1 MSYQLN
7 EKVKIF
13 TLDSNPE
20 LAHEIVRYLNRSIGK
35 SSVSKFSD
43 GEIQINIDESVRGCE
58 VYIVQSTSEPVNE
71 RLMELLIM
79 IDALKRASAETINVV
94 IPYYGY
100 GRQDR
105 KAHAREP
112 ITAKLIAN
120 LLQTAGA
127 TRMMT
132 MDFHTPQI
140 QGFFDIPVDPLIGTP
155 VLAQYFEQKELTDLV
170 VVAPHNNAVGRA
182 RKLASRLN
190 APLALIDRRRTE
202 EGAVKVMNVIGE
214 VSGKNVVMIDDMID
228 TARTITVAAEAL
240 KEKGAKTVYV
250 GCTHPI
256 LSGDAINRIEQ
267 SSIEELVITN
277 TIALPRDKQLDKITI
292 LSVAPLLADGIN
304 RIHNDMPVSILF
316 E

>member
-20 LAHEIVRYLNRSIGK
+20 LAHEVASYLNRSIGK

-43 GEIQINIDESVRGCE
+43 GEIQVNIDESVRGCE

-79 IDALKRASAETINVV
+79 IDALKRASAEIINVV

-120 LLQTAGA
+120 LLETAGA

-132 MDFHTPQI
+132 MDLHTPQI
-140 QGFFDIPVDPLIGTP
+140 QGFFNIPIDPLTGIP
-155 VLAQYFEQKELTDLV
+155 VLAQYFEQKELADLV
-170 VVAPHNNAVGRA
+170 VVAPHNNTVGRA

-190 APLALIDRRRTE
+190 APLALIDRRRTK
-202 EGAVKVMNVIGE
+202 EGTAKVMNVIGE
-214 VSGKNVVMIDDMID
+214 VSGKNIVMIDDMID
-228 TARTITVAAEAL
+228 TASTITVAAEAL
-240 KEKGAKTVYV
+240 KDKGAKTVYV

-256 LSGDAINRIEQ
+256 LSGNAINRIEQ
-267 SSIEELVITN
+267 SPIEELVITN

>member
-20 LAHEIVRYLNRSIGK
+20 LAHEIASYLNRSIGK

-79 IDALKRASAETINVV
+79 IDALKRASAEIINVV

-120 LLQTAGA
+120 LLETAGA

-132 MDFHTPQI
+132 MDLHTPQI
-140 QGFFDIPVDPLIGTP
+140 QGFFNIPIDPLTGIP

-170 VVAPHNNAVGRA
+170 VVAPHNNTVGRA

-190 APLALIDRRRTE
+190 APLALIDRRRTKA
-202 EGAVKVMNVIGE
+202 GTAKVMNVIGE
-214 VSGKNVVMIDDMID
+214 VSGKNIVMIDDMID
-228 TARTITVAAEAL
+228 TASTITVAAEAL
-240 KEKGAKTVYV
+240 KDQGAKTVYV
-250 GCTHPI
+250 GSTHPI
-256 LSGDAINRIEQ
+256 LSGNAINRIEQ
-267 SSIEELVITN
+267 STIEELVITN

-304 RIHNDMPVSILF
+304 RIHHDMPVSILF

>member
-20 LAHEIVRYLNRSIGK
+20 LAHEVASYLNRSIGK

-43 GEIQINIDESVRGCE
+43 GEIQVNIDESVRGCE

-79 IDALKRASAETINVV
+79 IDALKRASAEIINVV

-120 LLQTAGA
+120 LLETAGA

-132 MDFHTPQI
+132 MDLHTPQI
-140 QGFFDIPVDPLIGTP
+140 QGFFNIPIDPLTGIP
-155 VLAQYFEQKELTDLV
+155 VLAQYFEQKELADLV
-170 VVAPHNNAVGRA
+170 VVAPHNNTVGRA

-190 APLALIDRRRTE
+190 APLALIDRRRTK
-202 EGAVKVMNVIGE
+202 EGTAKVMNVIGE
-214 VSGKNVVMIDDMID
+214 VSGKNIVMIDDMID
-228 TARTITVAAEAL
+228 TAITITVAAEAL
-240 KEKGAKTVYV
+240 KDKGAKTVYV

-256 LSGDAINRIEQ
+256 LSGNAINRIEQ
-267 SSIEELVITN
+267 SPIEELVITN
-277 TIALPRDKQLDKITI
+277 TIGLPRDKQLDKITI

-304 RIHNDMPVSILF
+304 RIHHDMPVSILF

>member
-20 LAHEIVRYLNRSIGK
+20 LAHEIVSYLNCSIGK

-71 RLMELLIM
+71 RLMELLVM
-79 IDALKRASAETINVV
+79 IDALKRASAESINVV

-105 KAHAREP
+105 KANAREP

-120 LLQTAGA
+120 LLETAGA

-140 QGFFDIPVDPLIGTP
+140 QGFFDIPVDPLTGVP

-170 VVAPHNNAVGRA
+170 VAAPHNNAVGRA
-182 RKLASRLN
+182 RKLASRLH

-250 GCTHPI
+250 GCTHAI
-256 LSGDAINRIEQ
+256 LSGEAINRIER
-267 SSIEELVITN
+267 SSIEELVVTD
-277 TIALPRDKQLDKITI
+277 TIALSRDKQLDKITI

-304 RIHNDMPVSILF
+304 RIHHDLPVSILF

>member
-20 LAHEIVRYLNRSIGK
+20 LAHEIASYLNRSIGK

-79 IDALKRASAETINVV
+79 IDALKRASAEIINVV

-120 LLQTAGA
+120 LLETAGA

-132 MDFHTPQI
+132 MDLHTPQI
-140 QGFFDIPVDPLIGTP
+140 QGFFNIPIEPLTGIP

-170 VVAPHNNAVGRA
+170 VVAPHNNTVGRA

-190 APLALIDRRRTE
+190 APLALIDRRRTK
-202 EGAVKVMNVIGE
+202 EGTAKVMNVIGE
-214 VSGKNVVMIDDMID
+214 VSGKNIVMIDDMID
-228 TARTITVAAEAL
+228 TASTITVAAEAL
-240 KEKGAKTVYV
+240 KDKGAKTVYV

-256 LSGDAINRIEQ
+256 LSGNAINRIEQ
-267 SSIEELVITN
+267 SPIEELVITN

-304 RIHNDMPVSILF
+304 RIHHDMPVSILF

>member
-20 LAHEIVRYLNRSIGK
+20 LAHEIVRCLNHSIGK

-132 MDFHTPQI
+132 LDFHTPQI

-170 VVAPHNNAVGRA
+170 VAAPHNNAVGRA

>member
-20 LAHEIVRYLNRSIGK
+20 LAHEIASYLNRSIGK

-79 IDALKRASAETINVV
+79 IDALKRASAEIINVV

-120 LLQTAGA
+120 LLETAGA

-132 MDFHTPQI
+132 MDLHTPQI
-140 QGFFDIPVDPLIGTP
+140 QGFFNIPIDPLTGIP

-170 VVAPHNNAVGRA
+170 VVAPHNNTVGRA

-190 APLALIDRRRTE
+190 APLALIDRRRTKA
-202 EGAVKVMNVIGE
+202 GTAKVMNVIGE
-214 VSGKNVVMIDDMID
+214 VSGKNIVMIDDMID
-228 TARTITVAAEAL
+228 TASTITVAAEAL
-240 KEKGAKTVYV
+240 KSKGAKRVYV

-256 LSGDAINRIEQ
+256 LSGNAINRIEQ

-304 RIHNDMPVSILF
+304 RIHHDMPVSILF

>member
-20 LAHEIVRYLNRSIGK
+20 LAHEIASYLNRSIGK

-79 IDALKRASAETINVV
+79 IDALKRASAEIINVV

-112 ITAKLIAN
+112 ITAKLVAN
-120 LLQTAGA
+120 LLETAGA

-132 MDFHTPQI
+132 MDLHTPQI
-140 QGFFDIPVDPLIGTP
+140 QGFFNIPIDPLTGIP

-170 VVAPHNNAVGRA
+170 VVAPHNNTVGRA

-190 APLALIDRRRTE
+190 APLALIDRRRTK
-202 EGAVKVMNVIGE
+202 EGTAKVMNVIGE
-214 VSGKNVVMIDDMID
+214 VSGKNIVMIDDMID
-228 TARTITVAAEAL
+228 TASTITVAAEAL
-240 KEKGAKTVYV
+240 KDKGAKTVYV

-256 LSGDAINRIEQ
+256 LSGNAINRIEQ
-267 SSIEELVITN
+267 SPIEELVITN
-277 TIALPRDKQLDKITI
+277 TIVLPRDKQLDKITI

-304 RIHNDMPVSILF
+304 RIHHDMPVSILF